1 MTTLDATRESET
13 NPNQVEPNHGTSQ
26 PTSPADFFVFFIF
39 LEMNPIKT
47 YFQYL
52 ILSIHVHLVDTT
64 HEEVT
69 QYALARPMRLTRAR
83 RTTLTS
89 VVPCRSSRA
98 MSVDATP
105 S

>member
-1 MTTLDATRESET
+1 MPRAKAKQIPTKSSPIMGRA
-13 NPNQVEPNHGTSQ
+13 SQ
-26 PTSPADFFVFFIF
+26 PARLIFFVFFIF